1 MKIWIPLAVMALLP
15 VAGMAQTTA
24 PAAPAKPA
32 AKPATEAKPS
42 ASRTEIK
49 STAKQLAAGIEAAEQ
64 ALTPGE
70 LAVAERVHIGRLP
83 CELGN
88 VVNIAADTKNP
99 GYFDV
104 SLKNSKYKL
113 YPVETTTG
121 AIRLED
127 RKAEIIWLQL
137 ANKSML
143 INRKVGQRMA
153 DDCKSPAQ
161 AAVAEALLKNPAPN
175 VLEAPAPAASAPS
188 K

>member
-1 MKIWIPLAVMALLP
+1 MKTWIKVATLALLP
-15 VAGMAQTTA
+15 LSVMAQTPA
-24 PAAPAKPA
+24 PAPAKPA
-32 AKPATEAKPS
+32 VKPAVKPAAAAKPS
-42 ASRTEIK
+42 TSRTEIK
-49 STAKQLAAGIEAAEQ
+49 STANQMAAGIQAAEQ

-88 VVNIAADTKNP
+88 VVNITADEKNP

-104 SLKNSKYKL
+104 SMKTNKYKL

-153 DDCKSPAQ
+153 DECKSLAQ

-175 VLEAPAPAASAPS
+175 VLEAAAPT